1 MKRYYIVSFGH
12 KQGPYSLDELA
23 YQGITP
29 ETMIWV
35 VGIPDPCP
43 ASEIDELRALLGL
56 ARSENPSPSSSVEP
70 EASQASKPH
79 PQESTSSNY
88 GAPLLDIERDRKERE
103 FFKKAIKYLYLAN
116 GVIALTPLIFLISS
130 LYPYS
135 REAVSATLLTPTL
148 WGFKSY
154 PQEFIAAIGQA
165 LYYKN
170 DLGVLFY
177 IAFIA
182 VLFYFLVL
190 GIRGFQYWQKRKAEL
205 FATVDVGDQSKTLS
219 VWSHFIESA
228 GKWYAFCIVAF
239 PVGYLAIGY
248 VVFLLMS
255 LAGGANIGIVFF
267 TGISFILLSALLPLI
282 LAVFLIAFTQ
292 ITARCFRLFERVAHD
307 VSDIA
312 DIHRAAVMSEQ
323 ESAKEEREAEKD
335 N

>member
-1 MKRYYIVSFGH
+1 MKQYYVVSFGH

-56 ARSENPSPSSSVEP
+56 PRSEKSSPSSSVES
-70 EASQASKPH
+70 EAPQATTPH
-79 PQESTSSNY
+79 PQEPTSSQY
-88 GAPLLDIERDRKERE
+88 GSPLLDIERDRKEQG

-116 GVIALTPLIFLISS
+116 GVIALTPLIFLIS

-135 REAVSATLLTPTL
+135 IATISTALVAPTL
-148 WGFKSY
+148 WGVKSY
-154 PQEFIAAIGQA
+154 PQEFVTTIAQA
-165 LYYKN
+165 LYSRSS
-170 DLGVLFY
+170 LEVLVY
-177 IAFIA
+177 LAFVAI
-182 VLFYFLVL
+182 LIYFLVL

-205 FATVDVGDQSKTLS
+205 FATVDVGDQSKVLS

-228 GKWYAFCIVAF
+228 GKWYAFCFVAV

-248 VVFLLMS
+248 VAFFFIG
-255 LAGGANIGIVFF
+255 LAGGANVGAIFF
-267 TGISFILLSALLPLI
+267 TGVSFILLSALVPLI
-282 LAVFLIAFTQ
+282 LAVFFVALSQ
-292 ITARCFRLFERVAHD
+292 VTARCLRLFERLAYD
-307 VSDIA
+307 VSDVA

>member
-1 MKRYYIVSFGH
+1 MKRYYIVSCGH

-23 YQGITP
+23 YQGIITP

-56 ARSENPSPSSSVEP
+56 PRSENPSPSSSVEP

-88 GAPLLDIERDRKERE
+88 GAPLLDIERDRKERG
-103 FFKKAIKYLYLAN
+103 FFKKVIKYLYLGN
-116 GVIALTPLIFLISS
+116 GVIALIPLIFLIS

-135 REAVSATLLTPTL
+135 IATISTALVAPTL
-148 WGFKSY
+148 WGVKSY
-154 PQEFIAAIGQA
+154 PQEFVTTIAQA
-165 LYYKN
+165 LYSSSS
-170 DLGVLFY
+170 LEVLVY
-177 IAFIA
+177 LAFIA
-182 VLFYFLVL
+182 MLFFFLIL
-190 GIRGFQYWQKRKAEL
+190 GIRGFQYWQKRRVEL
-205 FATVDVGDQSKTLS
+205 FATVDVGDQSKALS

-228 GKWYAFCIVAF
+228 SKWYAFCFVAF
-239 PVGYLAIGY
+239 PVGYLVIGY
-248 VVFLLMS
+248 VAFFLIG
-255 LAGGANIGIVFF
+255 LAGGANVGVIFF
-267 TGISFILLSALLPLI
+267 TGVSFIFLSALFPFI
-282 LAVFLIAFTQ
+282 FAVFIVAFSQ
-292 ITARCFRLFERVAHD
+292 VTARCLRLIERLAHD